1 MSKKIKNKTTSFKS
15 TQKDLKQKLN
25 MFDRIPDK
33 CLTCNKDFDKK
44 DKQQVQTWFV
54 VVKNAENSVKIYC
67 PECWNKA
74 TQLVKEFYG
83 EKDANSADI

>member
-1 MSKKIKNKTTSFKS
+1 MPKKIKNKTTSFKS

-54 VVKNAENSVKIYC
+54 VVKNAEQTVNLYC

-83 EKDANSADI
+83 EKDANSADV

>member
-1 MSKKIKNKTTSFKS
+1 MPKKIKNKTSSFKN

-25 MFDRIPDK
+25 MFDRIPDN
-33 CLTCNKDFDKK
+33 CLTCNKVFDKK

-54 VVKNAENSVKIYC
+54 VVRNSEQSVKLYC